1 MAALAVVRLAPG
13 RLHLIGDR
21 LDGGPQRFHVRVT
34 PRVGGVAIFFG
45 ALAGGLL
52 FADSGFMKGREV
64 TLVLLASIPIF
75 CAGLAEDLSKRVSA
89 RDRLFMSFA
98 AAAIGFLFLEAQ
110 LRSLHLPF
118 LDPLLGLTPFA
129 FVLTLVAV
137 GGVAHAFNIID
148 GYNGLAA
155 MVGIIVF
162 AALGFVG
169 YQVGDTF
176 VLGICLTMA
185 GALAGFLV
193 WNFPRGALFAG
204 DSGAYLLGFMVA
216 ETSVLLVARNQEVSP
231 WFPMLLSVYPVWET
245 LFSIYRKWGL
255 RGRSPNM
262 PDGLHLHMLIY
273 KRLVRFRIGSKL
285 PEDKVWRNSLTSPYL
300 WALSSLTAIPAV
312 VFWDST
318 PLLMLSCG
326 LFAVTYCTLYRAI
339 VHFRVPK
346 WLVLRVRVKPGIAP
360 TKERG

>member
-162 AALGFVG
+162 AAL
-169 YQVGDTF
+169 
-176 VLGICLTMA
+176 
-185 GALAGFLV
+185 GFLV